1 MAKHQFLT
9 DGWWEEFRQIR
20 EEYKDRVKPPA
31 VSMKMNQVVT
41 DVPFGDGEFMGHIDT
56 SEGDTAMGV
65 GHLDEADLTV
75 TTDYDTAKALI
86 VDENQQAAMQAF
98 MAGKVK
104 VQGDM
109 TKMMAMQAQPQDEV
123 AKEMG
128 DRVREMT
135 E

>member
-9 DGWWEEFRQIR
+9 DEWWDEFHKIR
-20 EEYKDRVKPPA
+20 EEYKDRVKAPA

-41 DVPFGDGEFMGHIDT
+41 DVPFGEGEFKGHIDT
-56 SEGDTAMGV
+56 SEGDTAMGE
-65 GHLDEADLTV
+65 GHLDEPDLTV
-75 TTDYDTAKALI
+75 TTDYATAKALV
-86 VDENQQAAMQAF
+86 VDEDQQAAMQAF
-98 MAGKVK
+98 MAGKIK

-109 TKMMAMQAQPQDEV
+109 TKMMAMQAQPPDDV

-128 DRVREMT
+128 DKVREMT